1 MVQLR
6 QRCTNWGISVGGACT
21 LIASL
26 AVIDERVRTLVAD
39 TLTTDSFGRVGVTIA
54 RGHQMVQGAYAS
66 VSQSP
71 EHASLTLFALVA
83 GGLLLL
89 MIRT

>member
-1 MVQLR
+1 MAQLR
-6 QRCTNWGISVGGACT
+6 QRCTNWGISVGSACT

-26 AVIDERVRTLVAD
+26 GAVDERFRTLFAD
-39 TLTTDSFGRVGVTIA
+39 TLTADSVGRLGVTIA
-54 RGHQMVQGAYAS
+54 RGQQMIHGAYAT

-71 EHASLTLFALVA
+71 EQASLTLFALVA

>member
-1 MVQLR
+1 MAQLR
-6 QRCTNWGISVGGACT
+6 QRSINWGISAGSAGM

-26 AVIDERVRTLVAD
+26 AVFDERVRTLVAD
-39 TLTTDSFGRVGVTIA
+39 TLTTDSVGGLGTTIA
-54 RGHQMVQGAYAS
+54 RGQQVVHGAYAS